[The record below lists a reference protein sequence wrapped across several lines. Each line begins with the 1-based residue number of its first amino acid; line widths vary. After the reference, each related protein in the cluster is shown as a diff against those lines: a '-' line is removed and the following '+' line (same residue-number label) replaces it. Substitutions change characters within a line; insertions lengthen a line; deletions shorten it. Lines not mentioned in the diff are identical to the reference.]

1 MSFAD
6 KMARESRLLT
16 NLVNWM
22 ESHGEVLSERTRS
35 NHYVGVRIRTIRW
48 HERVYTAVEIDEPD
62 DFLLIEKLME
72 KHQND

>member
-22 ESHGEVLSERTRS
+22 ESHGEVLSERIRS

-48 HERVYTAVEIDEPD
+48 HERVYTVVEIDGMICQLER
-62 DFLLIEKLME
+62 EE
-72 KHQND
+72 

>member
-22 ESHGEVLSERTRS
+22 ESHGEVLSEQIRS

-48 HERVYTAVEIDEPD
+48 HERVYTVVEIDGMICQLER
-62 DFLLIEKLME
+62 EE
-72 KHQND
+72 

>member
-22 ESHGEVLSERTRS
+22 ESHGEVLSEQIRS

-48 HERVYTAVEIDEPD
+48 HGRVYTAVDVDGMTCRLERE
-62 DFLLIEKLME
+62 E
-72 KHQND
+72 

>member
-1 MSFAD
+1 MGFTE

-22 ESHGEVLSERTRS
+22 ESHGEVLSEQIRF

-48 HERVYTAVEIDEPD
+48 HDRVYTAVDVDGMTCRLERE
-62 DFLLIEKLME
+62 E
-72 KHQND
+72 